1 MKRLSLLLV
10 MISMVCFAWA
20 TIDDIMNFSPL
31 QEHTHRLPE
40 LMLEFHLTMY
50 YRILFQLDSPL
61 VMEIFL
67 IAK

>member
-1 MKRLSLLLV
+1 MKQLSLLLV
-10 MISMVCFAWA
+10 MISMVFLPGRRLMN
-20 TIDDIMNFSPL
+20 IMNFSPL